1 MGDVRVTAE
10 YLGWVATAV
19 FTASYFC
26 TRAEAL
32 RRVQMVGAVMWMAYG
47 VLIASSPVIVSN
59 ALVLGAAAWTAGSR
73 QYSVVSHRSKS
84 SVQVDSPQTVD

>member
-1 MGDVRVTAE
+1 VSD

-32 RRVQMVGAVMWMAYG
+32 RRVQMVGSVMWIAYG
-47 VLIASSPVIVSN
+47 VLIGASPVIVSN
-59 ALVLGAAAWTAGSR
+59 LLVLGAAAWTMTRPSERVIEPDHRR
-73 QYSVVSHRSKS
+73 QAAAQTSLRQWEEHVS
-84 SVQVDSPQTVD
+84 